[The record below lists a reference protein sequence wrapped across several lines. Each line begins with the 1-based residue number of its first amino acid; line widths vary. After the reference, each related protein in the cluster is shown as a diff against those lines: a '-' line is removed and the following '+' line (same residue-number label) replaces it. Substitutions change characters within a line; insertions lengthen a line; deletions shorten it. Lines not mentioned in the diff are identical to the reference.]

1 MKKIVTAALMLA
13 SFISCNKKSDT
24 SSSINGEWNLITDSV
39 FVGVAQ
45 FNHLVVITGQA
56 GDYFDFRTDGKLYT
70 KEGSTYDTSAYHI
83 ITDTTLII
91 NSFGL
96 ILNGVYDTCHI
107 FNLTAHSAIVH
118 SPVIVTPG
126 GEFGRTV
133 YLSR

>member
-1 MKKIVTAALMLA
+1 MKKIVTAAMMLA

-24 SSSINGEWNLITDSV
+24 SASINGKWNLITDSV

-91 NSFGL
+91 SSL
-96 ILNGVYDTCHI
+96 YDTCHI
-107 FNLTAHSAIVH
+107 SNLTAHSAVV
-118 SPVIVTPG
+118 SAPVSITPG
-126 GEFGRTV
+126 GVFGRTV